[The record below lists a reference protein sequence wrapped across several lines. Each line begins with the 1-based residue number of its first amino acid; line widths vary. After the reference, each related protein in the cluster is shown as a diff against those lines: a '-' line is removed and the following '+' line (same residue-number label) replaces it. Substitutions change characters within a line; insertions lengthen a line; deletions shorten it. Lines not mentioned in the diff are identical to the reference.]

1 MKGEEIPYGARLVK
15 VLKGLIE
22 KEASGLSRK
31 EAAAVLRASPGNYD
45 PKILEDCASRLRF
58 HPSREQMAEQVSTI
72 LIADLNNKH
81 ILISPL
87 VTKEGVLIAPS
98 GTEVSNLILERIRNF
113 QKLHV
118 FVEPIQV
125 KLRTHARC

>member
-1 MKGEEIPYGARLVK
+1 
-15 VLKGLIE
+15 
-22 KEASGLSRK
+22 
-31 EAAAVLRASPGNYD
+31 
-45 PKILEDCASRLRF
+45 
-58 HPSREQMAEQVSTI
+58 MAEQVSTI

-98 GTEVSNLILERIRNF
+98 GTAISNLVLERIRNF

-125 KLRTHARC
+125 KIRIQTRS